1 MHLATRFVVVCTLS
15 GLIAG
20 SATALAQ
27 SSADLIDATKRQDVA
42 TVRTLLTTKVDVNG
56 RSSDGSTALHWAAQR
71 NNPQLVDLLVRAGA
85 NAKATTRYNVPPL
98 YLAALNGN
106 AQVMERLLAA
116 GADANATVY
125 DGQTMLMTAA
135 LSGRPEAV
143 RLLLQRGARID
154 AVEPSRGQT
163 ALMWAAS
170 EGNTDAAAVLL
181 EAGANVTAKST
192 GGFTPL
198 LFAVR
203 NAHLDTAELL
213 LKRGANVNDAA
224 PDGSSAL
231 GMAVVNAYFEVAAML
246 LDRGANPN
254 PPDPRG
260 SPLHTVAW
268 LRKPGADG
276 AAGVGN
282 TPQGTPQQTG
292 HVTPLQLA
300 KKLLEKGANPNVRIE
315 WKEPTFGKEG
325 GTARNPPNVRL
336 GRHLLSYIGATPFYV
351 AAKNGDAPLM
361 RLLADHGANAATPT
375 KAGITPLMVAAGLD
389 YWEGESPGPFT
400 GVTEPERLDAVKLAI
415 ELGNDVNAHAVFGT
429 YRMDG
434 DVDYTLL
441 YYPHNIDELLELGVG
456 DPRWSGSTPLIGAV
470 VSGQPTIVQ
479 YLIDHGAR
487 PDDRTVLGWTPL
499 RVSQGVFFANAKKE
513 FPAAEAILKKALA
526 ALPAQTAAGAA
537 QAAAASGVVYLDR
550 DKVAEL
556 FAKGGSLGAG
566 SDYRANVGRRTGPGQ
581 VEVHEKETDVIYVLD
596 GEATFVTGGT
606 MIGGKVSGPNQW
618 LGTSIEGGVTRQLKK
633 GDFIVIPAGVPHWFK
648 EVPQSVNYYFVK
660 TVRP

>member
-1 MHLATRFVVVCTLS
+1 MFSTRLVAVCAMS
-15 GLIAG
+15 GLLAG
-20 SATALAQ
+20 AVAAAAQ
-27 SSADLIDATKRQDVA
+27 SAADLIDATKRQDVA
-42 TVRTLLTTKVDVNG
+42 TVRTLLAKHVDVN
-56 RSSDGSTALHWAAQR
+56 SQAADGSTALHWAAQR
-71 NNPQLVDLLVRAGA
+71 NSPQLVDLLVRAGA
-85 NAKATTRYNVPPL
+85 NAKAPTRYNVPPL
-98 YLAALNGN
+98 YFAALNGN
-106 AQVMERLLAA
+106 APVMERLLAA
-116 GADANATVY
+116 GADANGTVY
-125 DGQTMLMTAA
+125 EGQTMLMTAA

-143 RLLLQRGARID
+143 RLLLQRGAKVD
-154 AVEPSRGQT
+154 AVEPYRGQT

-181 EAGANVTAKST
+181 EAGADITAKST

-203 NAHLDTAELL
+203 NARQDTAELL
-213 LKRGANVNDAA
+213 LTRGANANDVA

-231 GMAVVNAYFEVAAML
+231 GMAVVNAYFELASML
-246 LDRGANPN
+246 LDHGANPN
-254 PPDPRG
+254 LPDPRG
-260 SPLHTVAW
+260 SALHTVAW

-292 HVTPLQLA
+292 NVTPLQLA

-325 GTARNPPNVRL
+325 GTARNPPNVKL

-361 RLLADHGANAATPT
+361 RLLADHGANPTTPT

-389 YWEGESPGPFT
+389 YWEGETPGPFT

-415 ELGNDVNAHAVFGT
+415 ELGNDVNAHANFGT

-434 DVDYTLL
+434 AIDYTLL
-441 YYPHNIDELLELGVG
+441 YYPHNIDDLLELGVG
-456 DPRWSGSTPLIGAV
+456 DPRWNGSTPLIGAV
-470 VSGQPTIVQ
+470 MSGQPSIVQ
-479 YLIDHGAR
+479 YLLDHGAR
-487 PDDRTVLGWTPL
+487 PDEPTVLGWTPL
-499 RVSQGVFFANAKKE
+499 RVSQGVFCCNAKKE

-526 ALPAQTAAGAA
+526 APPA
-537 QAAAASGVVYLDR
+537 QAAAPTAQTPSSTGVVYLDR

-596 GEATFVTGGT
+596 GDATFVTGGT

-648 EVPQSVNYYFVK
+648 EVPQSINYYFVK
-660 TVRP
+660 TIRP